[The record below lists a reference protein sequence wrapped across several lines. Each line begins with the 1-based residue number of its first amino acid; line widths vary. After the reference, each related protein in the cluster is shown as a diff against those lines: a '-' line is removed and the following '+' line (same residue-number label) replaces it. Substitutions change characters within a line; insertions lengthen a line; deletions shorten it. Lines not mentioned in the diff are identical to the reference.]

1 MRMRPKSAIIYLILP
16 LLILT
21 VTGAVAAVAPTR
33 LQPLAAVLAV
43 ILFLLFGGAQ
53 FVVLVCPKCGASA
66 IRTPSGGFTPLVG
79 ARCRY
84 CHNDY

>member
-53 FVVLVCPKCGASA
+53 FVVFVSEVWSERDSHSKWRIHSA
-66 IRTPSGGFTPLVG
+66 GWRSLPLLS
-79 ARCRY
+79 
-84 CHNDY
+84 